1 MVKSESKALY
11 DVLKDITSST
21 KLEGYSYLREDFMNI
36 KQDDQSRVAIEK
48 YMDETDKKFNKR
60 LSNQIN
66 LKEQSTAR
74 GAFLRKNTVDV
85 KDVNEIVR

>member
-36 KQDDQSRVAIEK
+36 KQDDQSRVA
-48 YMDETDKKFNKR
+48 F
-60 LSNQIN
+60 
-66 LKEQSTAR
+66 
-74 GAFLRKNTVDV
+74 
-85 KDVNEIVR
+85 

>member
-11 DVLKDITSST
+11 DVLKDITGNS

-36 KQDDQSRVAIEK
+36 KQDDQNRIAFQR
-48 YMDETDKKFNKR
+48 YMDEIDGKFNKR

-66 LKEQSTAR
+66 LKEQPIAKV
-74 GAFLRKNTVDV
+74 FLKKNTIDV
-85 KDVNEIVR
+85 KDINDIVK